1 MPLLLINFLLQ
12 LRPVKAA
19 SLLSAGD
26 TYRVTNLAA
35 IADSLDCL
43 ADVVQAAIIEQNE
56 DGPGWAETSITLS
69 NRQRSV
75 EIGSAPVSRN
85 HRPMLD
91 GLDDLVDR

>member
-1 MPLLLINFLLQ
+1 MQ
-12 LRPVKAA
+12 LRPVKAP

-43 ADVVQAAIIEQNE
+43 ADIVQGAILEQGE
-56 DGPGWAETSITLS
+56 ETTGWAETSITLS
-69 NRQRSV
+69 NKQRSV
-75 EIGSAPVSRN
+75 EIGQVPASRGN
-85 HRPMLD
+85 RPMLD